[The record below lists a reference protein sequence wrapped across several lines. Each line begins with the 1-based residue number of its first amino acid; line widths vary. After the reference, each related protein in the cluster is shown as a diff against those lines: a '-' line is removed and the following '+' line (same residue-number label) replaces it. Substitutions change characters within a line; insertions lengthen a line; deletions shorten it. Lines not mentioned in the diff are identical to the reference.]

1 MKDMQGQVIIVTG
14 GTRGQGEAEV
24 RLLVAEGAQVV
35 FGGRDEVD
43 GQRIADELGPQVRF
57 RRQDVGVEADW
68 VELVAY
74 TEAEFGKITGLVNNA
89 GVTISGAVTELDAE
103 QVMAGLRTNQL
114 GPLLGMKHVVPA
126 LRRQGGG
133 SIVNIGSEAGVRGT
147 PGAVAYSGSKAA
159 IAAMTR
165 SAAAELAGEG
175 IRVNAVIPGII
186 DTPMIERAAGA
197 GAAAKMGSV
206 VPMGRVG
213 QPEEVAAAVFFLLS
227 QKASFITGAELVVD
241 GGRTVAPFGSY
252 K

>member
-1 MKDMQGQVIIVTG
+1 MKEMQGQVIIVTG

-24 RLLVAEGAQVV
+24 RLLVEEGAQVV
-35 FGGRDEVD
+35 FGGREEAD

-74 TEAEFGKITGLVNNA
+74 TETEFGKITGLVNNA
-89 GVTISGAVTELDAE
+89 GVTISGALTELDAE

-114 GPLLGMKHVVPA
+114 GQLLGMKHVVPA

-133 SIVNIGSEAGVRGT
+133 SIVNIGSEAGLRGT
-147 PGAVAYSGSKAA
+147 PGAIAYSGSKAA

-206 VPMGRVG
+206 VPLGRVG
-213 QPEEVAAAVFFLLS
+213 QPEEVAAAVVFLLS
-227 QKASFITGAELVVD
+227 EKASFITGAELVVD